1 MRNFLLICICC
12 LFIACAKSYDF
23 NGVLKMERAF
33 REKSTEME
41 TTKDSL
47 QFRAEAE
54 SLIAVY
60 KIYAE
65 AHPQNIETGEFL
77 YKAAGLSEAFLK
89 NDVEAVK
96 MYEQVFE
103 RFPNDQSGMMA
114 LFRAASIYQHKL
126 KQKEKAREKYT
137 TFIAQY
143 PTSFQ
148 AMQAKMAIEEMS
160 NP

>member
-1 MRNFLLICICC
+1 MRNLLLICICC
-12 LFIACAKSYDF
+12 LSIACTKSYDF
-23 NGVLKMERAF
+23 NGVLKMERIF

-41 TTKDSL
+41 TAKDSL
-47 QFRAEAE
+47 KFREQAEE
-54 SLIAVY
+54 LISVY
-60 KIYAE
+60 KIYAQ
-65 AHPQNIETGEFL
+65 ANPQNIETGEFL

-89 NDVEAVK
+89 NDAEAVK

-114 LFRAASIYQHKL
+114 LFRAASIYQNKL
-126 KQKEKAREKYT
+126 KQKDKAKEKYT

-160 NP
+160 TP